1 MPSRH
6 RFFSSYVS
14 REAKVIRNQRLYFR
28 CFVMKEIHNK
38 HFACL
43 KTFLSLLPEFMNTK
57 SRCFK
62 EI

>member
-1 MPSRH
+1 MHSRH
-6 RFFSSYVS
+6 RFFISYASEGV
-14 REAKVIRNQRLYFR
+14 KVIGNKRLYFHS
-28 CFVMKEIHNK
+28 FVLKEIHNK
-38 HFACL
+38 HFAYL

>member
-6 RFFSSYVS
+6 RFFSPHASG
-14 REAKVIRNQRLYFR
+14 EAKVIENKRLYFHS
-28 CFVMKEIHNK
+28 FVLKEIHNK